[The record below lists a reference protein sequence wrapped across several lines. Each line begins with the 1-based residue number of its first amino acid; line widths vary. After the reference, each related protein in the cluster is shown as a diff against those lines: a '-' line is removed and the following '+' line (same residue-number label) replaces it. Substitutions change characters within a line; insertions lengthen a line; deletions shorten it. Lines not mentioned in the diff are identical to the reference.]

1 MKFDKST
8 HEEVVLFQSR
18 EILKLQLFSVTSVPG
33 AVNNQNHSSRNSI
46 RNIRIIY

>member
-33 AVNNQNHSSRNSI
+33 AVNNHNQFSRNSI